1 MKNKII
7 ILTIMIFLL
16 FFSFN
21 TSSSKIFTIGNNRLD
36 TIYKN
41 FSEIPNQKTKA
52 STLNLELG
60 DIVWRWVDADI
71 FPLFQFFMHPLM
83 VTDIIGNEYEFIE
96 SNGAKNVWLRTETE
110 EWITNNNIFDFVY
123 RLKDE
128 VASDLDIENAINF
141 AKSQEGKK
149 FAPLFDIYTGIFHI
163 KNSNPDDPNDPL
175 SDSWY
180 CTEIIWAAYYN
191 QGIDIDSNGG
201 TIVIPIDI
209 HMSPLFDQVTLID

>member
-7 ILTIMIFLL
+7 MLTLILFLIIFC
-16 FFSFN
+16 N
-21 TSSSKIFTIGNNRLD
+21 ITSSLKIQNSENNNLEF
-36 TIYKN
+36 IFKN
-41 FSEIPNQKTKA
+41 ILGSLNQKTKV
-52 STLNLELG
+52 SSLNLEKG
-60 DIVWRWVDADI
+60 DIVWRWVNADI

-83 VTDIIGNEYEFIE
+83 VTDIIGEEYEFIE
-96 SNGAKNVWLRTETE
+96 ANGAVDVWTRTETE

-123 RLKDE
+123 RLKDD
-128 VASDLDIENAINF
+128 VASELDIQNAINF
-141 AKSQEGKK
+141 AKSQVGKK
-149 FAPLFDIYTGIFHI
+149 FVPLFDIYTGRFHI

-201 TIVIPIDI
+201 SIVLPIDI
-209 HMSPLFDQVTLID
+209 HMSPLFDQVTLIE

>member
-7 ILTIMIFLL
+7 ILTIIIFLL

-21 TSSSKIFTIGNNRLD
+21 TSSSKIFNIENNRLD

-41 FSEIPNQKTKA
+41 FSEIPNQKTKV

-163 KNSNPDDPNDPL
+163 KNSNPHDPNDPL